1 MFRRFR
7 IESRIVKNDRNPINY
22 IPIKRPS
29 KETADI
35 VVDSATDLAKV
46 IGAIYVGKKVV
57 DTSADLI
64 LIVVKTKFK

>member
-1 MFRRFR
+1 MIRRFR
-7 IESRIVKNDRNPINY
+7 VESRIVKDDRNPIINTPTPQT
-22 IPIKRPS
+22 I

-46 IGAIYVGKKVV
+46 VGAIYLGKKVV

-64 LIVVKTKFK
+64 LIVVKTKLK